1 MKYITVEEASKKFE
15 LSARSI
21 RNYCAQGRIP
31 GAVLSGKTWLIPEEA
46 KKPERINS
54 KADDS
59 SIENN
64 KYGNGLVSFINE
76 SPVACFAVN
85 NVRNILKQNGY
96 KEIKENQKYKFNA
109 GDRVFIVRNDTTL
122 LAVNIGKNI
131 DDNNVNFHIIKKS

>member
-64 KYGNGLVSFINE
+64 KYGN
-76 SPVACFAVN
+76 
-85 NVRNILKQNGY
+85 
-96 KEIKENQKYKFNA
+96 
-109 GDRVFIVRNDTTL
+109 
-122 LAVNIGKNI
+122 
-131 DDNNVNFHIIKKS
+131 